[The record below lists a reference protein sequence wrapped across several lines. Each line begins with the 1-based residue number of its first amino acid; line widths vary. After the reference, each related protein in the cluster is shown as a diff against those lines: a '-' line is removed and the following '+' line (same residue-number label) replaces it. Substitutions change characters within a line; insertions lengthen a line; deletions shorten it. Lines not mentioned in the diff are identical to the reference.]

1 MAEVTLYKGDCL
13 IEMDK
18 IADHSVDMVLC
29 DLPYGTTACKW
40 DNVIPFEPM
49 WKQIN
54 RIVKDNAA
62 IVLFGSEPFSSLLR
76 CSNLDMYRY
85 DWIWVKTKSGNFALA
100 RKNPLKLHENISV
113 FYKSFP
119 TYNLWNLHPLAKP
132 VKSSRDNKGANLGHC
147 VDKGD
152 YYQTE
157 TGFHESVLYYS
168 NPSNAGHEHPT
179 QKPVDLL
186 RYLIRTY
193 TNENELVLDF
203 TMGSGSTGVACI
215 KEKRNFIGI
224 EFDDKYFDIAKQR
237 IENEDKQITLF

>member
-1 MAEVTLYKGDCL
+1 MAEITLYKGDCL

-113 FYKSFP
+113 FYKNFP

-152 YYQTE
+152 YYQIE

-224 EFDDKYFDIAKQR
+224 ELDDKYFDIAKQR
-237 IENEDKQITLF
+237 IENEGKQITLF